1 MLIIKKPKDAMVE
14 KNFAR
19 IFRADNLMEF
29 KSPGDYLSVRDF
41 YKVYGYA
48 CQYAALTKDAD
59 IGDLTI
65 SFVGNRYP
73 RELIK
78 HLRELRGYVVEE
90 EQAGIYRVTGDFL
103 PIQILE
109 TKKLAEPENLWLK
122 GLVRDLEVSTA
133 KRILEESSRKKRAS
147 MGAFLDVVLRANPQT
162 IQEVLAMTEGALTIE
177 DVLWEAGY
185 IPRWEENGREKGR
198 EEGQKNILDLLKQGY
213 TVEQIEKM
221 LASRSL
227 SPAK

>member
-1 MLIIKKPKDAMVE
+1 VLIIKKPKDAMVE